1 MPGFAEGD
9 TEEDEATS
17 DAHHSPEKARSLRS
31 WAMREKTKNRVSGS
45 NISDL
50 EMEPG
55 LVPEICYCT
64 THIGFIVL
72 SKTSKNNGISCY
84 GFRLPFPAWPSH
96 RDRRTAIFC
105 PPERSSTPTMGQNT
119 SSNMSDQGRIIL
131 HGRRPTLPT

>member
-50 EMEPG
+50 EREPG

-72 SKTSKNNGISCY
+72 SKTSKNNGILLKVTS
-84 GFRLPFPAWPSH
+84 
-96 RDRRTAIFC
+96 RDASLRTNFSFC
-105 PPERSSTPTMGQNT
+105 T
-119 SSNMSDQGRIIL
+119 SADL
-131 HGRRPTLPT
+131 L